1 MGLITFL
8 DPPRPDT
15 KSTIEAA
22 HSLGVGVKMVTG
34 DQIAIAK
41 ETCRMLGMGTAV
53 HDYNPTPTPS
63 LTPTLVLT
71 LTLALTLT
79 RYRRLWYR
87 GPTRGDG
94 ARRARCGAHPNPNP
108 NPNPDPDLEPEP

>member
-1 MGLITFL
+1 MRCIAVARTDERQRWCFMGLITFL

-53 HDYNPTPTPS
+53 YDYNPTPTPS
-63 LTPTLVLT
+63 LSPT
-71 LTLALTLT
+71 
-79 RYRRLWYR
+79 
-87 GPTRGDG
+87 
-94 ARRARCGAHPNPNP
+94 
-108 NPNPDPDLEPEP
+108 